1 MTHVLAVYGKD
12 DIVNYVLGSIDDEEK
27 SDIESLVQSDPRAAG
42 IVRDIEKDHLGD
54 GETVDLLYY
63 RRLKKLKSLASSARL
78 LQE

>member
-12 DIVNYVLGSIDDEEK
+12 DIVNYVLGSIDDEDK

-42 IVRDIEKDHLGD
+42 IVRDIEKGHLGD
-54 GETVDLLYY
+54 GETVDLLHY
-63 RRLKKLKSLASSARL
+63 RRLKKLKSLASSAGL